1 MNDAPRGAARR
12 PLPTATVLQAGTDI
26 ASALAAAHARDL
38 VHRDLKP
45 ENVMLTPKGSVK
57 ILDFGLA
64 QFRRHD

>member
-1 MNDAPRGAARR
+1 M
-12 PLPTATVLQAGTDI
+12 LQAGTDI

-45 ENVMLTPKGSVK
+45 ENVMLTPEGSVK